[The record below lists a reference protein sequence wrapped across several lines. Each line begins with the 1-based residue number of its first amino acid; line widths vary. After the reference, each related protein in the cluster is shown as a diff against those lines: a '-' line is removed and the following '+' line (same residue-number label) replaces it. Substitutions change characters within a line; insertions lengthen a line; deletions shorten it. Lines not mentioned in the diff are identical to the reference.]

1 MDKIT
6 RIKRLVESSLDTS
19 FGDELSINEVVIL
32 PTQKFD
38 EKTNEWVP
46 DSHTIFLSIKRKT
59 PPRVQDFSHY
69 ESYESYENLVD
80 SRQVTRLLEGVL
92 GFECCVDFV

>member
-6 RIKRLVESSLDTS
+6 RIKRLVESSLNTS

-38 EKTNEWVP
+38 EKVNEWVP

-59 PPRVQDFSHY
+59 PPQVQDFFNEERHG
-69 ESYESYENLVD
+69 NFVD
-80 SRQVTRLLEGVL
+80 SREVTRFLEGVL

>member
-1 MDKIT
+1 MDQIA
-6 RIKRLVESSLDTS
+6 RIKRLVEYSLNTS

-59 PPRVQDFSHY
+59 PPQVQDFSH
-69 ESYESYENLVD
+69 YESYENLVD